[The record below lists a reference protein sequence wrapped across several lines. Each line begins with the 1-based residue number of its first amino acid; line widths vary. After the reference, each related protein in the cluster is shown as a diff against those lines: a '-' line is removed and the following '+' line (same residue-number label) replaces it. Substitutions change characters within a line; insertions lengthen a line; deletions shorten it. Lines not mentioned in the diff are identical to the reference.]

1 MLNFELLVTVITR
14 GLFGFF
20 AATALSTVI
29 WSLFWVSFRPSSEEL
44 APFFLLQTLIVGVP
58 AGIAVIFAWWNTQ
71 SPQRIQVMFIVLAL
85 FASVICAWSA
95 NELRGVETHYAL
107 VNGVLRVPVF
117 SIRHMLASML
127 FGAVMGGN
135 FVAGAFF
142 LCRSLKYREN

>member
-1 MLNFELLVTVITR
+1 M
-14 GLFGFF
+14 
-20 AATALSTVI
+20 
-29 WSLFWVSFRPSSEEL
+29 
-44 APFFLLQTLIVGVP
+44 GVP